1 MTVRA
6 LPSKGWWEYLA
17 VLSWDPGSASHHPMQ
32 AVGLLEANQRHASN
46 GSAKPTLC
54 HLTRQTHGQALLRV
68 CPQGRFCLL
77 LRCSCNQVFIQVLV
91 QPVPSGEGLR
101 AGLSSPVVHCTLLP
115 HLLLLPSIQGLGDRA
130 SPTLTCVG

>member
-32 AVGLLEANQRHASN
+32 AVGLREANQRHASN
-46 GSAKPTLC
+46 DSAKPTLC

-91 QPVPSGEGLR
+91 EPVPSGEGLR